1 MQTILVTGAT
11 SGIGLIIANQ
21 LHQKG
26 HKVYGTS
33 RTPEKFRDTVPFEL
47 LELDIASEG
56 SIQNCIG
63 AFLSKADTIDVLINN
78 AGTGICG
85 SAEETSMGQAYKQLE
100 INFWGAV
107 KMTRAILPVMR
118 QQRFG
123 KIITIGSLAGLVG
136 VPFQSYYSASKHALE
151 GFFKSLRIE
160 VRPFNI
166 KISMIEPGFFKS
178 NLHHSFEYAKPAIQD
193 YDQLRKNALSVLTG
207 SIEKA
212 ITPEPVAR
220 TVLMIVNSKNPG
232 FGYRVGQNSLIAPF
246 VQFLFFRLFEL
257 AISIK
262 FRMRPRHLAA
272 DKTNAAIP
280 F

>member
-166 KISMIEPGFFKS
+166 KI
-178 NLHHSFEYAKPAIQD
+178 
-193 YDQLRKNALSVLTG
+193 
-207 SIEKA
+207 
-212 ITPEPVAR
+212 
-220 TVLMIVNSKNPG
+220 
-232 FGYRVGQNSLIAPF
+232 
-246 VQFLFFRLFEL
+246 
-257 AISIK
+257 
-262 FRMRPRHLAA
+262 
-272 DKTNAAIP
+272 
-280 F
+280 

>member
-1 MQTILVTGAT
+1 
-11 SGIGLIIANQ
+11 
-21 LHQKG
+21 
-26 HKVYGTS
+26 
-33 RTPEKFRDTVPFEL
+33 
-47 LELDIASEG
+47 
-56 SIQNCIG
+56 
-63 AFLSKADTIDVLINN
+63 
-78 AGTGICG
+78 
-85 SAEETSMGQAYKQLE
+85 
-100 INFWGAV
+100 
-107 KMTRAILPVMR
+107 
-118 QQRFG
+118 
-123 KIITIGSLAGLVG
+123 
-136 VPFQSYYSASKHALE
+136 
-151 GFFKSLRIE
+151 
-160 VRPFNI
+160 
-166 KISMIEPGFFKS
+166 MIEPGFFKS

-220 TVLMIVNSKNPG
+220 TVLMIVKSKNPG

-280 F
+280 FEVKRDFDRKSIDG